1 MKHYQNIRRVKKMNE
16 RKYHV
21 FFRRVSTAGQDIAMQ
36 ITADATYREH
46 LLPEEIL
53 VFEENAVSANKLS
66 LQERPEMTKI
76 ISLIKQDKVHTVYA
90 FDRTRLFRDTYEANA
105 FTDLRKKHNV
115 QLVLT
120 STDSGNIQAT
130 EDIFLEG
137 LLNIFSD
144 IEGKN
149 IARRSKEARRMYPPK
164 KSGYIKV
171 AETKQYMKDPNKQQA
186 IEQFFV
192 SLDGITTTKELVKL
206 LPLYRKLLKKSNEK
220 LIEMARDP
228 FYAGY
233 DLSRGNNRLLHV
245 EPYIS
250 LEKFQSIQETQG
262 AIFNSYF
269 EQINTLREQDAYV
282 PICGYCKNPMRYK
295 IDEIN
300 NQALYTC
307 SRSHKKVAI
316 TVHDLATIVRML
328 LHEIITKLDSKNL
341 LKHSRKQFSAIRNEL
356 ESQLAL
362 LEKQLTATMEKIV
375 LDIGYSTNWQEHAEY
390 QKTILLKKEKE
401 KLLNLLTEKKSLLQ
415 DNKEIVEAV
424 ENYLHD
430 YADINPSFMYSM
442 FIRQLTI
449 FPEGIDV
456 EVSKFDYLTDLET
469 VLIYKGDITA

>member
-1 MKHYQNIRRVKKMNE
+1 MKKMNK

-21 FFRRVSTAGQDIAMQ
+21 FFRRVSTTNQDVAMQ
-36 ITADATYREH
+36 AVADALYREK

-53 VFEENAVSANKLS
+53 FLVEDVVSANKLS
-66 LQERPEMTKI
+66 LQERPIMTKI
-76 ISLIKQDKVHTVYA
+76 MSLIKQDKVHSVYA
-90 FDRTRLFRDTYEANA
+90 FDRTRLFRDTYEANE

-130 EDIFLEG
+130 NDIFLEG
-137 LLNIFSD
+137 FLNIYSD

-149 IARRSKEARRMYPPK
+149 IARRIKEARRMYPPK

-186 IEQFFV
+186 IEEFFV
-192 SLDGITTTKELVKL
+192 SLDGITTTKELVKM
-206 LPLYRKLLKKSNEK
+206 LPLYRKRLKMPNEK

-233 DLSRGNNRLLHV
+233 DLSRGNNRLHHV

-250 LEKFQSIQETQG
+250 LEKFQSIQETKG

-269 EQINTLREQDAYV
+269 EQISTLKGQNAYV

-316 TVHDLATIVRML
+316 TVHDLAAIVRML
-328 LHEIITKLDSKNL
+328 LHEMITKLDSKNL
-341 LKHSRKQFSAIRNEL
+341 LKHSRKQFRDIRNEL

-424 ENYLHD
+424 KNYLHD
-430 YADINPSFMYSM
+430 YSDINPSFMYSM

-456 EVSKFDYLTDLET
+456 EVSKFDYSTDLDT

>member
-36 ITADATYREH
+36 ITADAPYREQ

-53 VFEENAVSANKLS
+53 VIEENAVSANKLS
-66 LQERPEMTKI
+66 LQERPEMHKI
-76 ISLIKQDKVHTVYA
+76 ISLIKQDKIHTVYA
-90 FDRTRLFRDTYEANA
+90 FDRSRLFRDSYEANA
-105 FTDLRKKHNV
+105 FNDLRKKHKV

-149 IARRSKEARRMYPPK
+149 IARRTTEARRMYPPK
-164 KSGYIKV
+164 KLGYVKV
-171 AETKQYMKDPNKQQA
+171 AETKQYTKDPNKQQLL
-186 IEQFFV
+186 EQFFA
-192 SLDGITTTKELVKL
+192 SLDEVANTEELARI
-206 LPLYRKLLKKSNEK
+206 LPLYRKLLKKPTEK
-220 LIEMARDP
+220 LIEIARDP

-233 DLSRGNNRLLHV
+233 DLSRGNNQLHHV

-250 LEKFQSIQETQG
+250 LEKFQVIQKTKG
-262 AIFNSYF
+262 AIFDSYLEQVSILKEQNS
-269 EQINTLREQDAYV
+269 YV
-282 PICGYCKNPMRYK
+282 PICGYCKKPMHYK

-300 NQALYTC
+300 NQALYSC
-307 SRSHKKVAI
+307 SRTHKKVVI
-316 TVHDLATIVRML
+316 TTNDLAEIVRML
-328 LHEIITKLDSKNL
+328 LHEIITHLDSKNL
-341 LKHSRKQFSAIRNEL
+341 LKHSYLKFSEVRNEL
-356 ESQLAL
+356 ESQLEL

-375 LDIGYSTNWQEHAEY
+375 LDVGYSTNWKEHADY

-401 KLLNLLTEKKSLLQ
+401 KLINLLTEKKSLLQ
-415 DNKEIVEAV
+415 DNKEVVEAMKD
-424 ENYLHD
+424 YLHD
-430 YADINPSFMYSM
+430 YSDINPSFMYSM

-449 FPEGIDV
+449 FREGIDV
-456 EVSKFDYLTDLET
+456 EVSKFDYLTDLDT